1 MDYLEFFNLKS
12 KAFINVCNPDYY
24 YESYDHIEALNRLIY
39 LIEEGNMGFGV
50 LTGEI
55 GCGKTMTR
63 QVLKKKIDPQHFR
76 VLDLDNSNLDFPYI
90 LFELV
95 RQLSQ
100 NNMDP
105 ALSPAEPYYLIK
117 SFEYYVQYLY
127 SSLNLSTVIILDEA
141 QELSPKTL
149 VELKGLTN
157 MNAQFNS
164 ALTIILVGQPELREL
179 IGSLPAID
187 QRVSLRFHLNPLNN
201 ADVNGYIEQRLRVAG
216 HPTGKIFDD
225 AAIKAIAQNTKG
237 IPREVNRVCQLS
249 LHFAAAQQEP
259 IITLNTVEAVLKDL
273 DRQRGGRSI

>member
-1 MDYLEFFNLKS
+1 MDYLEFFELKS

-63 QVLKKKIDPQHFR
+63 QVLKKKIDTQHFR
-76 VLDLDNSNLDFPYI
+76 VLDLDNSNLEFPYI

-100 NNMDP
+100 GSMDP
-105 ALSPAEPYYLIK
+105 ALNPAEPYYLIK
-117 SFEYYVQYLY
+117 AFEYYVQYLY
-127 SSLNLSTVIILDEA
+127 SSLNLSTVLILDEA

-149 VELKGLTN
+149 VDLKSLTN
-157 MNAQFNS
+157 LNAQFNS
-164 ALTIILVGQPELREL
+164 ALTIILVGQPELRDL
-179 IGSLPAID
+179 VSSLPAID
-187 QRVSLRFHLNPLNN
+187 QRVSLRFHLNPLSTT
-201 ADVNGYIEQRLRVAG
+201 DVSGYVERRLRVAG
-216 HPTGKIFDD
+216 HPTGKVFEEG
-225 AAIKAIAQNTKG
+225 AIKAIAQKTKG

-249 LHFAAAQQEP
+249 LHFAAAQQQP
-259 IITLNTVEAVLKDL
+259 IITLATVEAVLQDL
-273 DRQRGGRSI
+273 ERQRGGRSV